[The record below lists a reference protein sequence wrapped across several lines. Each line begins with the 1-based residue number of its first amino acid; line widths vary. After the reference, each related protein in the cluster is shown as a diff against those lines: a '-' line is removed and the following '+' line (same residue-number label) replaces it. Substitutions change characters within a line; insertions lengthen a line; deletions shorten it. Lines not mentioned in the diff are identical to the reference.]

1 MRYSLPPTAACPDR
15 SLKHPVGRARIH
27 PGPKAAARIGR
38 RIAAPHQLQRPP
50 ELPLGVLRGRQQH
63 GRAGPQQP
71 DHGPCII
78 GVRHIRLAVDQHV
91 HEKTLLAAYQT
102 PDHTTGRKW
111 QQYGHAPHPIPPGTM
126 PRGCSFLKK
135 ANADTRLEKK
145 SPFHFPHIH
154 QFTDGA

>member
-1 MRYSLPPTAACPDR
+1 MRYSLPPTAACPPER

-50 ELPLGVLRGRQQH
+50 ELPFGILRGRQQH

-71 DHGPCII
+71 DHGLYYWC
-78 GVRHIRLAVDQHV
+78 
-91 HEKTLLAAYQT
+91 
-102 PDHTTGRKW
+102 
-111 QQYGHAPHPIPPGTM
+111 APHPACRRSTRARKNASRGVSDARPHNRKEMATIWTCTHPSPG
-126 PRGCSFLKK
+126 PCPEDVLSLKSD
-135 ANADTRLEKK
+135 ADTQAREK